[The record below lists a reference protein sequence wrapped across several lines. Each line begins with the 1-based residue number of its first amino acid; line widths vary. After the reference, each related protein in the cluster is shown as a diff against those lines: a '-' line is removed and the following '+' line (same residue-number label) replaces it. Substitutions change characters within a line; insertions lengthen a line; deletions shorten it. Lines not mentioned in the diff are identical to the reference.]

1 MDMLLVIVGIL
12 LFMRFVGLAVLI
24 LADRDGGTARTA
36 SPRVDPCLGPVQGL
50 PPGTG
55 TKCRAEPGLAQ
66 SDEETILLG
75 RLRSGKI
82 SREQYRA
89 AMAELARRDSAAVRW
104 PASPG

>member
-1 MDMLLVIVGIL
+1 MDVLLVIVGIL
-12 LFMRFVGLAVLI
+12 LFMRFVGLVVLI

-36 SPRVDPCLGPVQGL
+36 VSRVDPCLGPVQGL
-50 PPGTG
+50 PPTTG
-55 TKCRAEPGLAQ
+55 KEYRAEPGPTL

-75 RLRSGKI
+75 RLRSGSL

-89 AMAELARRDSAAVRW
+89 AMAELARRDSHAVHW